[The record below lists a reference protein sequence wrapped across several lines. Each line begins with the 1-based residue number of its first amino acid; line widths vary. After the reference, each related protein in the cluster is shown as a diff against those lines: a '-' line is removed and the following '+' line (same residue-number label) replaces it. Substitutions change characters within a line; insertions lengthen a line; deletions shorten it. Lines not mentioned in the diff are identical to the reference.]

1 MTKAHPQIG
10 GVRCKDQAAWR
21 REFDA
26 QKAGRTYADAL
37 LALPADD
44 GPGGFYRSNY
54 QALIAEWPQRS
65 AFLAE
70 KGVPGQLQA
79 ESLLIARLEELLS

>member
-1 MTKAHPQIG
+1 MTKAHPQVG
-10 GVRCKDQAAWR
+10 GVRCKDQSAWR
-21 REFDA
+21 REHEA
-26 QKAGRTYADAL
+26 QKAGRSYAAAL

-44 GPGGFYRSNY
+44 GPGGFYRATY
-54 QALIAEWPQRS
+54 QSLIAEWPQRS

-70 KGVPGQLQA
+70 RGVPGQLEA